1 MMNVRF
7 LLLINRAIAGAIAI
21 GFSMPVLAVTIQE
34 AFDNA
39 IKVDPALRSSRFTQ
53 EANKENIAIAR
64 SRLMPQIS
72 LQGSTNQLTQTTTQD
87 VPGNSSISKSFT
99 GPSAN
104 HQFVIRQGL
113 LRPKDI
119 ASLNFAELQSQYAE
133 VKFQSDLSDLWLR
146 VANAWIELV
155 GAGQLVVAYEKPL
168 NPLLAA
174 SKQEIAKLNQGDG
187 TKDATVEAEAQYQI
201 AHATYQQALQTL
213 NAKQRTFEILTQ
225 FDSKFSQSVRL
236 DLKPNPI
243 FSEND
248 RDRLWTRV
256 KEKSFELRFAEIQE
270 LLQRERI
277 RMAKADHLPTL
288 DVMAA
293 WNIAKNDATSTQGY
307 RYQNNQIGIQYMVPI
322 YAGGSISAAERQAA
336 LALQAGIADSE
347 AVGNRLESDF
357 RLLWS
362 AWLGQSARVQ
372 AGYKLLE
379 SSNEQVRATQLS
391 YEHGVKTLMEL
402 ANAELMLSRRI
413 ADQINA
419 VMEYQKYSARL
430 SRVEFNLNSNYY
442 N

>member
-119 ASLNFAELQSQYAE
+119 ASLNFAELHSQYAE

-146 VANAWIELV
+146 VANAWIELI

-322 YAGGSISAAERQAA
+322 YVGGSISAAERQAA
-336 LALQAGIADSE
+336 LALQASIADSE

-402 ANAELMLSRRI
+402 SNAELMRSRRI
-413 ADQINA
+413 AEQINA

-430 SRVEFNLNSNYY
+430 SRSDFKLVEDRK
-442 N
+442 

>member
-1 MMNVRF
+1 MMKA
-7 LLLINRAIAGAIAI
+7 LLLMKLNRLFAGVIALGVA
-21 GFSMPVLAVTIQE
+21 MPVFAVTIQE

-39 IKVDPALRSSRFTQ
+39 IKLDPTLRSSRFNQ
-53 EANKENIAIAR
+53 EANNENIAIAR
-64 SRLMPQIS
+64 SRLLPQIS

-104 HQFVIRQGL
+104 HQFVIRQGV
-113 LRPKDI
+113 LRPKDV
-119 ASLNFAELQSQYAE
+119 AALNFAELQSQYAE
-133 VKFQSDLSDLWLR
+133 VKYQSDLSDLWLR

-174 SKQEIAKLNQGDG
+174 ANQEIAKLKQGDG
-187 TKDATVEAEAQYQI
+187 TKDAVVEAEAQYQI
-201 AHATYQQALQTL
+201 AYATYQQALQTF

-225 FDSKFSQSVRL
+225 FDSKFVQSVRL
-236 DLKPNPI
+236 DLKPNPL

-248 RDRLWTRV
+248 RDRLWTLVR
-256 KEKSFELRFAEIQE
+256 EKSFELRFAEIQE

-293 WNIAKNDATSTQGY
+293 WNTAKNDATSTQGY
-307 RYQNNQIGIQYMVPI
+307 RYQNNQIGIQYMIPI
-322 YAGGSISAAERQAA
+322 YAGGAITAAERQAV
-336 LALQAGIADSE
+336 LALQASIADSE
-347 AVGNRLESDF
+347 AVSNRLEGDF

-372 AGYKLLE
+372 AGFKLLE

-391 YEHGVKTLMEL
+391 YSHGVKTLMEL
-402 ANAELMLSRRI
+402 ANAELMLSRRV

-419 VMEYQKYSARL
+419 VIEYQKYSARL
-430 SRVEFNLNSNYY
+430 SRSDFKLQEDRK
-442 N
+442 

>member
-1 MMNVRF
+1 MMKA
-7 LLLINRAIAGAIAI
+7 LLLLMFNRRFAGVIALGVA
-21 GFSMPVLAVTIQE
+21 MPVFAATIQE

-39 IKVDPALRSSRFTQ
+39 IKVDPALRSSRFNQ
-53 EANKENIAIAR
+53 DANNENIAIAR
-64 SRLMPQIS
+64 ARLLPQIS

-113 LRPKDI
+113 LRPKEV
-119 ASLNFAELQSQYAE
+119 AALNFAELQSQYAE
-133 VKFQSDLSDLWLR
+133 VRYQSDLSDLWLR

-155 GAGQLVVAYEKPL
+155 GAGQLVVASEKPL
-168 NPLLAA
+168 TPLLAA
-174 SKQEIAKLNQGDG
+174 AKQEVAKLNQGDG
-187 TKDATVEAEAQYQI
+187 TKDAAVEAEAQYQI
-201 AHATYQQALQTL
+201 AHATYQQALQTF
-213 NAKQRTFEILTQ
+213 NAKQRTFEILTHI
-225 FDSKFSQSVRL
+225 DSKFVQNVKL
-236 DLKPNPI
+236 DLKPRPI

-248 RDRLWTRV
+248 RDRLWSQAR
-256 KEKSFELRFAEIQE
+256 EKSFELRFAEIQE
-270 LLQRERI
+270 LLQRERV

-293 WNIAKNDATSTQGY
+293 WNVAKNDATSTQGY
-307 RYQNNQIGIQYMVPI
+307 RYQNNQIGVQYVVPI
-322 YAGGSISAAERQAA
+322 YAGGSISATERQAG
-336 LALQAGIADSE
+336 LALQASIADSE
-347 AVGNRLESDF
+347 AVANRLEGDF

-379 SSNEQVRATQLS
+379 SSNEQLRATQLS
-391 YEHGVKTLMEL
+391 YSHGVKTLMEV
-402 ANAELMLSRRI
+402 ANAELVLSRRI

-430 SRVEFNLNSNYY
+430 SRVDFKLNF
-442 N
+442 

>member
-1 MMNVRF
+1 MMNIRF
-7 LLLINRAIAGAIAI
+7 SLLINRVIAGAIVI
-21 GFSMPVLAVTIQE
+21 CFSAPVLAVTIQE

-39 IKVDPALRSSRFTQ
+39 IKVDPALRSSRYTQ

-64 SRLMPQIS
+64 SRLLPQIS

-87 VPGNSSISKSFT
+87 IPGNSSISKSFT

-133 VKFQSDLSDLWLR
+133 VKYQSDLSDLWLR
-146 VANAWIELV
+146 IANAWIELV

-225 FDSKFSQSVRL
+225 LDSKFAQSVRL
-236 DLKPNPI
+236 DLKPNSI

-256 KEKSFELRFAEIQE
+256 REKSFELRFAEIQE

-336 LALQAGIADSE
+336 LALQASIADSE
-347 AVGNRLESDF
+347 AVGNRLDGDF

-402 ANAELMLSRRI
+402 ANAELMLSRRTV
-413 ADQINA
+413 DQINA
-419 VMEYQKYSARL
+419 VMEYLKYSSRL
-430 SRVEFNLNSNYY
+430 SRSDFKLVEDRK
-442 N
+442 

>member
-201 AHATYQQALQTL
+201 AHATYRQALQTL

>member
-1 MMNVRF
+1 MMNACS
-7 LLLINRAIAGAIAI
+7 LLLINRFIAGAIAI

-39 IKVDPALRSSRFTQ
+39 IKVDPALRSSRYNQ

-64 SRLMPQIS
+64 SRLLPQIS

-119 ASLNFAELQSQYAE
+119 AALNFAELQSQYAE
-133 VKFQSDLSDLWLR
+133 VKYQSDLSDLWLR

-155 GAGQLVVAYEKPL
+155 GASQLVVAYEKPL
-168 NPLLAA
+168 KPLLAA
-174 SKQEIAKLNQGDG
+174 AKQEIAKLNQGDG

-201 AHATYQQALQTL
+201 AQATYQQAVQTYKV
-213 NAKQRTFEILTQ
+213 KQRSFEILTQ
-225 FDSKFSQSVRL
+225 FDSNFMHSMRL
-236 DLKPNPI
+236 DLRPNPK

-256 KEKSFELRFAEIQE
+256 REKSFELRFAEIQE
-270 LLQRERI
+270 MLQRERI

-288 DVMAA
+288 DAIAA
-293 WNIAKNDATSTQGY
+293 WNMAKNDATSTQGY

-322 YAGGSISAAERQAA
+322 YAGGSISAAERQAGH
-336 LALQAGIADSE
+336 ALQASIADSE
-347 AVGNRLESDF
+347 AVANRVEGDF
-357 RLLWS
+357 RVLWS

-379 SSNEQVRATQLS
+379 SSNEQVKATQLS
-391 YEHGVKTLMEL
+391 YAHGVKTLMEL
-402 ANAELMLSRRI
+402 ANAELMLSRRV

-430 SRVEFNLNSNYY
+430 SRSDFKP
-442 N
+442 